1 MKHASAG
8 RAGPGRPLRVL
19 HAAAEIAG
27 QPALLARGLRALGVD
42 AQSLSVHTSWLDY
55 PSDHRLE
62 GRGLLGLG
70 QRIRALLRFG
80 PGLDI
85 LHLHFGTSLLP
96 RLLDVP
102 LLASFGTRLVFHFHG
117 CEVRPRARMLAEHPI
132 SACSECPVYCVPERQ
147 ANLLRIARR
156 YGALAIVSTPDLLE
170 AVPEAVH
177 LPVAIDLEAWAARRE
192 GAAPAPGFVV
202 LHAPS
207 DRWIKGTRYVEAA
220 VEALRRTHP
229 EVRLELIERE
239 PAARA
244 HARYAAATVAVDQ
257 VHLGWYGLFA
267 VEAMALAKPVLTY
280 IRPAL
285 DRPELPVVRT
295 DRERLAAD
303 LEQLYQ
309 APERRAEL
317 GAEGLRYVATEH
329 ALPVVS
335 QRLLALYR
343 TRVLGEGVGG
353 AAAAS
358 GRLS

>member
-1 MKHASAG
+1 
-8 RAGPGRPLRVL
+8 
-19 HAAAEIAG
+19 
-27 QPALLARGLRALGVD
+27 
-42 AQSLSVHTSWLDY
+42 
-55 PSDHRLE
+55 
-62 GRGLLGLG
+62 
-70 QRIRALLRFG
+70 RALLRFG

-102 LLASFGTRLVFHFHG
+102 LLAGLGTRLVFHFHG

-147 ANLLRIARR
+147 AHLLQIARR
-156 YGALAIVSTPDLLE
+156 YGALLIVSTPDLLE

-177 LPVAIDLEAWAARRE
+177 LPVAIDLDAWAARR
-192 GAAPAPGFVV
+192 AAAVPAPGFVV

-220 VEALRRTHP
+220 VETLRRSHP
-229 EVRLELIERE
+229 DVRLELVERE

-267 VEAMALAKPVLTY
+267 VEAMALGKPVLTY

-285 DRPELPVVRT
+285 DRPELAVVRT

-303 LEQLYQ
+303 LERLYR
-309 APERRAEL
+309 APEERAEL
-317 GAEGLRYVATEH
+317 GARGLRYVEQVH
-329 ALPVVS
+329 ALPAVS
-335 QRLLALYR
+335 RRLYDLYR
-343 TRVLGEGVGG
+343 TRVLGERPEPALAAGG
-353 AAAAS
+353 
-358 GRLS
+358 GRAQ

>member
-1 MKHASAG
+1 MKLPSTGRASA
-8 RAGPGRPLRVL
+8 GRPLRVL

-42 AQSLSVHTSWLDY
+42 AQSLSVHNSWLDY

-62 GRGLLGLG
+62 GKGLLGLG
-70 QRIRALLRFG
+70 QRIQALVRFG
-80 PGLDI
+80 RGLDI

-102 LLASFGTRLVFHFHG
+102 LLHGLGTRLVFHFHG
-117 CEVRPRARMLAEHPI
+117 CEIRPRARTLAAHPI
-132 SACSECPVYCVPERQ
+132 SACSECPVYCIPERQ
-147 ANLLRIARR
+147 AKLLDLARR
-156 YGALAIVSTPDLLE
+156 YGALLIVSTPDLLE
-170 AVPEAVH
+170 AVPEATH
-177 LPVAIDLEAWAARRE
+177 LPVAIDLDAWAERRAR
-192 GAAPAPGFVV
+192 AVPAPGFVV

-220 VEALRRTHP
+220 VEHLRQRYP
-229 EVRLELIERE
+229 DVRLELIERE

-267 VEAMALAKPVLTY
+267 VEGMALAKPVLTY

-295 DRERLAAD
+295 DRERLASD
-303 LEQLYQ
+303 LDELYQ

-317 GAEGLRYVATEH
+317 GARGLRYVAAEH

-335 QRLLALYR
+335 ARLLELYR
-343 TRVLGEGVGG
+343 TRVLGERAPALAGER
-353 AAAAS
+353 AS
-358 GRLS
+358 